1 MRMQQ
6 DGLHSHSL
14 GVLEGSSLIG
24 TLLSKFLICILWLNM
39 ITIARSE
46 KSNVRNSEKNGVQKY
61 PPKHFCSVFVLI
73 KLCTLSCKYIPVI
86 YVINSKVIILQ
97 LRTVCHNIFHLL
109 AVLSEIEKTEQKCFG
124 GCRRTFAF
132 TFWTNFF
139 QRNITQQRIC
149 RVISQQMLYF
159 SQHFVEKFCLENT

>member
-1 MRMQQ
+1 MAIKCNNNLLTKNMASTHPTQ
-6 DGLHSHSL
+6 
-14 GVLEGSSLIG
+14 V
-24 TLLSKFLICILWLNM
+24 TL
-39 ITIARSE
+39 RQ
-46 KSNVRNSEKNGVQKY
+46 RSEKNGVQKY

-139 QRNITQQRIC
+139 QSAKLVYTRFMPNER
-149 RVISQQMLYF
+149 
-159 SQHFVEKFCLENT
+159 